1 MSKTNKQLTK
11 ALNETKEE
19 PLLSKLKFEVNY
31 FISNLFTPI
40 TVFKEGV
47 IRLFKWLP
55 IIWKDRD
62 FDEHYMVEILQF
74 KLQQMAELHMKHGVT
89 VSRYETAEELLHATH
104 LLELTKMED
113 LIDSVPLTE
122 EGEMRKKRTKEAFNY
137 IANNM
142 NGWWD

>member
-1 MSKTNKQLTK
+1 MSEANKQLTK
-11 ALNETKEE
+11 ALSETKEE
-19 PLLSKLKFEVNY
+19 SLLFKLRFEISY
-31 FISNLFTPI
+31 FVSNLFTPI
-40 TVFKEGV
+40 IVFKEGI
-47 IRLFKWLP
+47 IRLFKWFP

-89 VSRYETAEELLHATH
+89 VKRFETAEELLHATH

-113 LIDSVPLTE
+113 LTDSVSLKE
-122 EGEMRKKRTKEAFNY
+122 EDEMKKKRTKEAFNY